1 MKQFVALACLA
12 IACRGRDVPRDH
24 AAAADDKP
32 GEVRPPITLDAK
44 AIETWVE
51 SELQKRGTVGAALVV
66 IRDGQ
71 PIVTRGFGRKKLG
84 SPDPVDADTPFGIGS
99 VSKQL
104 TCAAVLALAD
114 DGKLAMTDRVAK
126 YYPKLTRAADLT
138 LDDLG
143 ANISGYRDYYPMDYT
158 DARFHTPIEPD
169 ALLAQYAGMPL
180 DFEPRARS
188 SYSNTN
194 FVLLGRIAERVSGMA
209 LGELLDD
216 EVFRPLGMTRTRNT
230 AGPTSG
236 QMDAATG
243 HFAFLL
249 EDVEIEPPE
258 ARGWLLGAAD
268 IYSTANDLAR
278 WDLALADGKI
288 LSERGRAALMAPHR
302 LTDGR
307 IVNYGCGLGTSVRNR
322 EQVLAH
328 TGAIAGFFA
337 YNTVVPRTRSAV
349 ILLTNDGRT
358 DLSDIQDRLVGLVVD
373 TPAEIPVIAGPAPEV
388 AARTIFEQLQR
399 GKVDRDLIGDDLA
412 GYFHDARVAKAA
424 PRLRALGQPKIRLV
438 RRSERGGWEV
448 SRFDLAFAN
457 RTLEATMFR
466 SPDGRIR
473 QFLLSP

>member
-1 MKQFVALACLA
+1 MKLFALACLA
-12 IACRGRDVPRDH
+12 IACRDAPRDRP
-24 AAAADDKP
+24 ADSDKDA
-32 GEVRPPITLDAK
+32 GEIRPPTTLDAK
-44 AIETWVE
+44 AIEAWVE
-51 SELQKRGTVGAALVV
+51 SELEKRTVVGASLVV
-66 IRDGQ
+66 IRDGN
-71 PIVTRGFGRKKLG
+71 PIVTRGFGRRKLG
-84 SPDPVDADTPFGIGS
+84 SPEPVDADTPFAIGS

-104 TCAAVLALAD
+104 TCAAVLSLVD
-114 DGKLAMTDRVAK
+114 DRKLAMTDRVAK
-126 YYPKLTRAADLT
+126 YYPKLTRAADIT
-138 LDDLG
+138 LEDLG

-180 DFEPRARS
+180 DFEPRTRT

-216 EVFRPLGMTRTRNT
+216 EVFRPLGMTRTRTT

-236 QMDAATG
+236 QLDAATG

-258 ARGWLLGAAD
+258 ASGWLFGAAD

-288 LSERGRAALMAPHR
+288 LSDAGRAALTAPHR
-302 LTDGR
+302 LRDGR

-337 YNTVVPRTRSAV
+337 YNAVVPRTRSAV

-358 DLSDIQDRLVGLVVD
+358 DLSDIHDRLVGLVVD
-373 TPAEIPVIAGPAPEV
+373 APAEIPVIAGPAPEV
-388 AARTIFEQLQR
+388 AARKIFEQLQR
-399 GKVDRDLIGDDLA
+399 GKVDRDLVGEDLA

-424 PRLRALGQPKIRLV
+424 PRLRALGQPKIKV
-438 RRSERGGWEV
+438 GRRSERGGWEV
-448 SRFDLAFAN
+448 SRFDFVFAD

-473 QFLLSP
+473 QFMLSP